1 VEELDVA
8 GIATD
13 HCVRATALDA
23 ARHGFATRVL
33 LRLTAGVNPVTTG
46 AALDEMRAAGV
57 ELAGA
62 PVLAGDAKATADE
75 AE

>member
-1 VEELDVA
+1 
-8 GIATD
+8 
-13 HCVRATALDA
+13 
-23 ARHGFATRVL
+23 
-33 LRLTAGVNPVTTG
+33 VNQVTTG